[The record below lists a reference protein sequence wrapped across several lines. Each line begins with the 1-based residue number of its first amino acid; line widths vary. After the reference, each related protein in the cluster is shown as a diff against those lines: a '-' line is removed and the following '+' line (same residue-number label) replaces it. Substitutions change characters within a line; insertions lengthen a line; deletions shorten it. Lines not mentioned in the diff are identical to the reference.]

1 MFLWWRNLTQG
12 EPSVDVEIETE
23 KTKQEI
29 SELQELM
36 NTVTLARP
44 STVSKGKFNKWA
56 VSEANRLSAESSRLE
71 QEALESQRQTDR
83 AEYQEATTERSQ
95 SIRVQREAATARVQD
110 HKKKMAQ
117 RATQTRGELA
127 VKAAANKAQREETLR
142 ENVRIAQMHGQEQR
156 ERVLESRTEKYESR
170 RQAATEH
177 KQGEADRANEKQQK
191 QQKELEA
198 KRERVASIRAET
210 DPSIAR
216 NAKALFQEQR
226 EAIAKDVRASVQDW
240 KMEKEYRKIQHL
252 EQSKQIHDYYV
263 KVQEAAIDG
272 KAILREQRKKEAD
285 QVRRDIQLISD
296 RKTHM
301 KLTAQAAKRE
311 HHDESFESKYVAPQ
325 QADVVV
331 TSAFD
336 ALGNTHRDELALK
349 EGKPGRAIGKPDWFN
364 FFSNTNGWFT

>member
-95 SIRVQREAATARVQD
+95 SIRVQREAAAARVQD

-127 VKAAANKAQREETLR
+127 VKAAMPIL
-142 ENVRIAQMHGQEQR
+142 MLG
-156 ERVLESRTEKYESR
+156 LSPLLCR
-170 RQAATEH
+170 RCF
-177 KQGEADRANEKQQK
+177 
-191 QQKELEA
+191 L
-198 KRERVASIRAET
+198 
-210 DPSIAR
+210 
-216 NAKALFQEQR
+216 
-226 EAIAKDVRASVQDW
+226 
-240 KMEKEYRKIQHL
+240 
-252 EQSKQIHDYYV
+252 
-263 KVQEAAIDG
+263 
-272 KAILREQRKKEAD
+272 
-285 QVRRDIQLISD
+285 
-296 RKTHM
+296 
-301 KLTAQAAKRE
+301 LT
-311 HHDESFESKYVAPQ
+311 
-325 QADVVV
+325 
-331 TSAFD
+331 
-336 ALGNTHRDELALK
+336 
-349 EGKPGRAIGKPDWFN
+349 
-364 FFSNTNGWFT
+364 